1 MTKPARRTS
10 SRALRARQS
19 SRPPQGGDM
28 AIEYLLVTYPEERAV
43 LADGHRVGF
52 TNHTFM
58 LPTDEYLIT
67 LEGSGYAP
75 PKQDVPLSGTSL
87 VKPMVISFSPLA
99 QPGGAPPPFPPPSPP
114 RPPLLP
120 PPGPRARRKR
130 MLRPAAWLVACL

>member
-1 MTKPARRTS
+1 
-10 SRALRARQS
+10 
-19 SRPPQGGDM
+19 M

-87 VKPMVISFSPLA
+87 VKPMVVSFSPIA
-99 QPGGAPPPFPPPSPP
+99 GAGGGAPPFPPAAAPAPD
-114 RPPLLP
+114 
-120 PPGPRARRKR
+120 A
-130 MLRPAAWLVACL
+130 RPAGKKKKNA